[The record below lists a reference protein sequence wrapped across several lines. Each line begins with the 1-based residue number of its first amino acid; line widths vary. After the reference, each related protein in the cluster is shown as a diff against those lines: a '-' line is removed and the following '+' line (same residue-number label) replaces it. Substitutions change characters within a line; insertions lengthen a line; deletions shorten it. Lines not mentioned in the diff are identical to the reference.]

1 MSVVMQHRVPGM
13 TKEQYRQ
20 VMATNGDA
28 LTAARGFRAHYG
40 VFDDAGIFTAVEV
53 WDTADDHN
61 RFYDE
66 YIRPY
71 VEAGTPPPEFAQ
83 IEDQRVR

>member
-20 VMATNGDA
+20 VLATSGDA
-28 LTAARGFRAHYG
+28 LTVARGFRAHYG

-53 WDTADDHN
+53 WDTEDDHN

-66 YIRPY
+66 YIRPF
-71 VEAGTPPPEFAQ
+71 VAAGTPAPEFAQ
-83 IEDQRVR
+83 IEDQIIR